1 MPLPQMTPAVRRLA
15 KEMNLNLLAVKGSGP
30 GGRVLKED
38 LYLHSDTDSAISGT
52 GTLDGSGTAN
62 STHRE
67 SKSSIAPEPLLP
79 VPSSHQPPQ
88 GAMVATLPL
97 QEGGQRVVPLRGVQR
112 LMARSMAESLKV
124 PQLTYSDDIDC
135 DKLMQLKED
144 AKKLA
149 GSESRS
155 KASPSASP
163 SPSIMP
169 FLVKATSLALKRH
182 PIMNCSVLCPDCSEV
197 IYNDDHNIGR

>member
-1 MPLPQMTPAVRRLA
+1 MTPAVRRLA

-38 LYLHSDTDSAISGT
+38 LYLHADTDTDSAISET
-52 GTLDGSGTAN
+52 GTFDGSRTVN
-62 STHRE
+62 SALRE
-67 SKSSIAPEPLLP
+67 SKSSIAPEPFL
-79 VPSSHQPPQ
+79 PSSHQPAE
-88 GAMVATLPL
+88 GVMLATLPL
-97 QEGGQRVVPLRGVQR
+97 QEGGRRVVPLRGVQR

-144 AKKLA
+144 TKKLA
-149 GSESRS
+149 GSELRS
-155 KASPSASP
+155 KTSP

-169 FLVKATSLALKRH
+169 FLLKATSLALKRH